1 MKAIRRF
8 TVRAVLPE
16 NLGALEELAG
26 NLRWSWHE
34 PTRQLFARISPELWQ
49 QTGHD
54 PIALLGAVDPARLA
68 ELANDHGYVEWA
80 NRLRDDLHAYLSE
93 PRWYQGLDDSAPR
106 SIAYFSPEFGIAAAL
121 PQYSGGLGIL
131 AGDHLKSGE
140 RPRRPAGRCRPVL
153 PFRLLLAGDRPGRLA
168 AGELPG
174 ARPGR
179 AAAGRAAQ
187 AGRHRGA
194 DHARAA
200 RRGAARPGLAGR
212 RRPHPPPAPRHG
224 HPRERRRLRSVT
236 DRLYG
241 GGGEHRLLQEL
252 LLGIGG
258 VRAIKVWTELTGMPA
273 PEVFHTNEGHAGFLG
288 VERISDLIGEG
299 LTFDEALQVVRAGT
313 VFTTHTPVPAGI
325 DRFERPLVERYFS
338 TDLLP
343 GVQVPDVLALGAED
357 YPGGSPDVFNMA
369 VMGLRLGQHANGVS
383 KLHGQVSRRMF
394 RGLWPGF
401 DVDEVPIDSVTNGV
415 RAHLD
420 GSDAPRARRR
430 APRHDDTTAADWAPA
445 ERRRPRPLVGA
456 HPDARTARRR
466 RPPTLRAAWEKQ
478 NPGGVAP
485 AWMSDLLDPSVLTI
499 GFARRVPTYK
509 RLTLMLH
516 DPDRLRAILLNP
528 ERPVQIVI
536 AGKSHPADEE
546 GKRLIQKL
554 VQFAAEPDIRTR
566 MVFLPDYDIG
576 MAQLL
581 YPGTDVWLNNPLR
594 PLEACGT
601 SGMKAALNGAL
612 NLSILDGW
620 WNEYYDGENGWA
632 IPSAD
637 AAGDGAERDALEAEA
652 LYDLIENQIAPRFYE
667 RNGDG
672 VPEAWVGQIRH
683 TLSTLSP
690 ALSATRM
697 VREYVERLYV
707 PASGFERRV
716 SDDGYA
722 GAAGSPPGR
731 ARAGRVARR
740 HGRPRRVRRRGC
752 DSAGRRRTAP
762 ARRSSAERA
771 HAGRRRGAGRLRS
784 QPQGRRAH
792 RRPLRR
798 PRPGPQRARAA
809 RRLGRPRIQ
818 GNGAARLGR
827 GLRLHRARRAEE
839 RPAAQPGRAR
849 PRRRGVVVRYPRPLA
864 PGDTIGVT
872 ASSSGVGP
880 GFESRLDDAVRMLRR
895 RGYEVVLGDCLR
907 GGSHVSAPAA
917 ERAAELMRMLLDPG
931 IRAVVPPWGGETA
944 IDLLPL
950 LDFDAHR
957 RGRAHLVRRLLGH
970 LDGADAAHPTD
981 GGRDPAQRQPDRH
994 SDAPAR
1000 GVLVVARRRCA
1011 GRRRRG
1017 APGSPTNGWRRL
1029 DDGVA
1034 GFEVSGR
1041 MIGGCIETL
1050 ANVAGTPFGRTSA
1063 LEATIVYV
1071 EAAEDGAYSICRNLH
1086 GMRLAGF
1093 FDTAVAV
1100 LIGRTKAPDSP
1111 TQTQSE
1117 AVVDALGML
1126 GVPIVS
1132 EVEVGHVPPQLTV
1145 VNGAI
1150 GRLVWNDG
1158 ERSLEQTLA

>member
-1 MKAIRRF
+1 VKAIRRF

-16 NLGALEELAG
+16 QLGALEELAG

-34 PTRQLFARISPELWQ
+34 PTRQVFARISPEIWQ

-54 PIALLGAVDPARLA
+54 PIALLGAVHPDRLR
-68 ELANDHGYVEWA
+68 ELAADDGYVDWA
-80 NRLRDDLHAYLSE
+80 NRLRDDLRAYLSE
-93 PRWYQGLDDSAPR
+93 PRWYQSLEGTVPT

-131 AGDHLKSGE
+131 AGDHLKSASDLGVPLVGVGLFYRSGYFSQAISPDGWQME
-140 RPRRPAGRCRPVL
+140 SYPVL
-153 PFRLLLAGDRPGRLA
+153 DPDGLPLAVLRQPDGTAVQITLALPDGRALNARVWQAAVGRIRLLLLDTDIPENDDA
-168 AGELPG
+168 
-174 ARPGR
+174 
-179 AAAGRAAQ
+179 
-187 AGRHRGA
+187 
-194 DHARAA
+194 
-200 RRGAARPGLAGR
+200 
-212 RRPHPPPAPRHG
+212 
-224 HPRERRRLRSVT
+224 LRSVT

-258 VRAIKVWTELTGMPA
+258 VRAIKIWAELTGTPE

-299 LTFDEALQVVRAGT
+299 LTFDEGLQVVRAGT
-313 VFTTHTPVPAGI
+313 VFTTHTPVAAGI

-343 GVQVPDVLALGAED
+343 GVQAADVLALGAED

-415 RAHLD
+415 HAPTWTDPMLRALAEERL
-420 GSDAPRARRR
+420 GTT
-430 APRHDDTTAADWAPA
+430 DTTAADWASGGLGDRDIWSVRTRMR
-445 ERRRPRPLVGA
+445 EQLVG
-456 HPDARTARRR
+456 DARRR
-466 RPPTLRAAWEKQ
+466 VAAAWENQ

-485 AWMSDLLDPSVLTI
+485 GWMSELLDPSVLTI

-516 DPDRLRAILLNP
+516 DPERLRAILLNP

-637 AAGDGAERDALEAEA
+637 AAGDGSERDALEAEA

-683 TLSTLSP
+683 TLATLSP
-690 ALSATRM
+690 ALSADRM
-697 VREYVERLYV
+697 VREYVERMYI

-722 GAAGSPPGR
+722 GARGLAAWKSRVRSAWPGVAVVHVESGGVDAIPQVGDELHLR
-731 ARAGRVARR
+731 ARVQLNGLVPEDVAVQVVYGRSLNGDELTHVCIRDLALDAESAIGGAFEYVGTVELARAGSFGYTVRIV
-740 HGRPRRVRRRGC
+740 PRN
-752 DSAGRRRTAP
+752 DLLLT
-762 ARRSSAERA
+762 SAE
-771 HAGRRRGAGRLRS
+771 
-784 QPQGRRAH
+784 
-792 RRPLRR
+792 
-798 PRPGPQRARAA
+798 
-809 RRLGRPRIQ
+809 LG
-818 GNGAARLGR
+818 
-827 GLRLHRARRAEE
+827 
-839 RPAAQPGRAR
+839 
-849 PRRRGVVVRYPRPLA
+849 
-864 PGDTIGVT
+864 
-872 ASSSGVGP
+872 
-880 GFESRLDDAVRMLRR
+880 
-895 RGYEVVLGDCLR
+895 
-907 GGSHVSAPAA
+907 
-917 ERAAELMRMLLDPG
+917 
-931 IRAVVPPWGGETA
+931 
-944 IDLLPL
+944 
-950 LDFDAHR
+950 
-957 RGRAHLVRRLLGH
+957 LV
-970 LDGADAAHPTD
+970 A
-981 GGRDPAQRQPDRH
+981 
-994 SDAPAR
+994 
-1000 GVLVVARRRCA
+1000 
-1011 GRRRRG
+1011 
-1017 APGSPTNGWRRL
+1017 
-1029 DDGVA
+1029 VA
-1034 GFEVSGR
+1034 G
-1041 MIGGCIETL
+1041 
-1050 ANVAGTPFGRTSA
+1050 
-1063 LEATIVYV
+1063 
-1071 EAAEDGAYSICRNLH
+1071 
-1086 GMRLAGF
+1086 
-1093 FDTAVAV
+1093 
-1100 LIGRTKAPDSP
+1100 
-1111 TQTQSE
+1111 
-1117 AVVDALGML
+1117 
-1126 GVPIVS
+1126 
-1132 EVEVGHVPPQLTV
+1132 
-1145 VNGAI
+1145 
-1150 GRLVWNDG
+1150 
-1158 ERSLEQTLA
+1158 